1 MVRLLSIATLILV
14 IVLSPPAVLAVV
26 SNNAVPGDATYPIKR
41 GMEDA
46 IYAVASLNPVTK
58 AWFAKA
64 RSDRRFKEITVL
76 LTQGKKASQTLDE
89 LVKQTQTAADQ
100 IDKVSDS
107 TQKAK
112 LISQLSDS
120 ISKYNEG
127 LAQTSKTK
135 PVTAPLV
142 NTTPVPTLAPR
153 STPLVFPSP
162 YPTTDPELERTRD
175 ELERIKKRLEEI
187 ERQMQ
192 FQNQQNQSSPS
203 QNLTPIITPT
213 PTPTPK
219 PKPTVTVTPAATP
232 RAGIKQNL
240 NVQFDGT
247 DQAGGITSLKAN
259 SAGDLIRMNQAA
271 EASGASAA
279 DTTPVASS
287 SGSVEGISVSWSDV
301 FSKFLP
307 KIQNLFH

>member
-14 IVLSPPAVLAVV
+14 IVLSPPAALAVV

-46 IYAVASLNPVTK
+46 IYTVASLNPVTK

-64 RSDRRFKEITVL
+64 RSDRRFQEITVL

-112 LISQLSDS
+112 LINQLSDS

-135 PVTAPLV
+135 PVTAPSV

-162 YPTTDPELERTRD
+162 LPTTDPELERTRD
-175 ELERIKKRLEEI
+175 ELERIKKRLEEV

-192 FQNQQNQSSPS
+192 LQNQQNQSSPS
-203 QNLTPIITPT
+203 QNLTPA
-213 PTPTPK
+213 
-219 PKPTVTVTPAATP
+219 TVTPAATP
-232 RAGIKQNL
+232 RAGTKQNL
-240 NVQFDGT
+240 NVQFDET
-247 DQAGGITSLKAN
+247 DQAGGVTSLKAN

-271 EASGASAA
+271 EASGASADA
-279 DTTPVASS
+279 TPVASS
-287 SGSVEGISVSWSDV
+287 SGTVEGVSVSWPNV
-301 FSKFLP
+301 FSKLLP
-307 KIQNLFH
+307 KIQNLFR